1 MQSAKVQTYS
11 PKNEV
16 SQHSFFILCKGLN
29 SGKPLEQPTANC
41 FVMSCESEEEMKRY
55 YWLCFGLWQSKAF
68 HPHLCGS
75 VIPFLRINDFKKIF
89 AEAAAQAIGNE
100 PKEQKM
106 VSDLQKLQQLEKL
119 YKQNLLLI
127 ADAKRAVFYKFMRRR

>member
-1 MQSAKVQTYS
+1 MQSAKIQTYS

-16 SQHSFFILCKGLN
+16 PQHSFFILCKGLN

-75 VIPFLRINDFKKIF
+75 VIPFLRINDFRKIF
-89 AEAAAQAIGNE
+89 VEAAARQSATNQRSKKWFPTFKSCSSLKSYTSKICF
-100 PKEQKM
+100 
-106 VSDLQKLQQLEKL
+106 L
-119 YKQNLLLI
+119 
-127 ADAKRAVFYKFMRRR
+127 